1 MAEKWWEQD
10 PIASGEDAQDGDA
23 WWADDPIVNE
33 RKKRKSQ
40 ATAADYLHAI
50 DSGLAQG
57 VAGIAGG
64 IGTFIQDPAANALAG
79 VSGAAAAADRGI
91 TWAANAISGKD
102 IAKENEAVQENARLA
117 SRFAAESRDAQVAD
131 PSNLPARFGRMLQRD
146 SERAKAE
153 ILASDKANNPELI
166 AQQQNTAE
174 AQGFVDNLA
183 AIKDNPLAFAHTM
196 ARSAPDMAAGV
207 GVGSVVHRAG
217 ASLGRVST
225 AGALS
230 EASSSALQSRQGVYQ
245 QVNEMPLEMLA
256 KSPRFQAVLAETQGD
271 PAKAREILANE
282 LADQV
287 PLLAG
292 AGTALGTVLTN
303 KLFGG
308 DATAKTIAGVERM
321 GIREFGKRVA
331 QDTVEE
337 GFQGVPEDAVQYGAS
352 VQADPSQQY
361 DPGGSAAQNL
371 AAGFAMGSGG
381 HGLGYARDNFRGSN
395 VQNQTPAENQQNQ
408 APALSGQAQA
418 ATNSGA
424 AAGVVAGRGSAGLE
438 AVGVGD
444 TAAAEE
450 ALKTPVQLTALD
462 RADALGGELQAITE
476 RQQELAPENG
486 YGPAFDGERQD
497 LATKAAELAAE
508 RESIASTWPKAERG
522 AMSSFTTEAGA
533 RLEAQYA
540 LMDAGDLVT
549 SHDEGLAVNPLF
561 PKELQPRDRSRQASE
576 LQVSGIV
583 QRLDPARL
591 GLSAD
596 AANGAPIVGADGLV
610 ESGNARTI
618 ALKRVY
624 QANGQKA
631 ENYKQFLRDNA
642 AQFGLAPEAIDAM
655 AKPVLVRVRATPVN
669 RAEFARQANA
679 STVQRMSPSEQALS
693 DAKRLNSLDGLNPDE
708 QGDFGNNMDFVR
720 QFMATLPVTEQS
732 DLIESDGRLS
742 TAGYRRIQNAV
753 LARAYGDS
761 PSLRRMT
768 ESMDNNLANISKALV
783 RVAPTIAAARERMD
797 AGTLHQ
803 ADIAPDLL
811 AAVEGLSALKEKG
824 WKVSDELGQADLTGP
839 KYSPEAAEL
848 LTFLSENA
856 RSPRRIAEFFQRYY
870 DALEHA
876 GDPTQPSM
884 FGDDGP
890 APTRASL
897 INTAKETQNGNA
909 DQDPQRGV
917 AGEGAQADARDGG
930 QPQDA
935 PRSEGRDQGNGPTQ
949 ADAAGRQPGKPA
961 REAANDEVGEW
972 VHFPEDS
979 GTLGIPRSDMPQV
992 KGEHRGALV
1001 NFLNARGIS
1010 STKDEVPASSLKPTQ
1025 AEFSRE
1031 KTERFMKT
1039 GSIGERSVLVSSDGH
1054 VLDGHHQ
1061 WMAMKA
1067 LGESVPVIRLDAP
1080 IRELLDAVR
1089 EFPSVQQSEGDKTP
1103 VGQRAAAVQDF
1114 KDALGDLAQI
1124 ASKHTRAA
1132 MVPEKTPDLMPT
1144 LAKLFDAAIRLVGT
1158 DMKRATKWV
1167 REQIKADPRFKT
1179 FWNKISPEL
1188 YQKAA
1193 LQALDGMANPAQ
1205 HGLFGDIGEAASA
1218 VQGDLFNSPAKAT
1231 EATSA
1236 VSKIESKAY
1245 DRDRDN
1251 YRPPSAKTFLPAELI
1266 ARANGYIE
1274 KYSKQPRPMVVSPKD
1289 RARAKAELKPLLDAA
1304 LGAFQGFAKNVAAV
1318 AQQSGALGQIV
1329 ASVKNMDR
1337 AVEKYVDPDGA
1348 DFSPERMRDLLR
1360 ATVVVS
1366 SYGDV
1371 QAVVDAVV
1379 KVFGSVARVKTR
1391 ISEDAR
1397 IDGYAD
1403 VLLNVVLP
1411 DGVAAEIQINVPQ
1424 MLAAKDAQGHKLYE
1438 AQRVQPEA
1446 SAAYKEIGDAMREFY
1461 DAAFAA
1467 AGNKLTLPVA
1477 ENSRQP
1483 RAQLKKTASEIGAA
1497 DLAGSDLAG
1506 SDLAGNK
1513 SEPLSSSLKTLPSGN
1528 LTNSSPLN
1536 DATNSQPGG
1545 NLSGT
1550 FIGTPPAS
1558 ILRADAKNSEPE
1570 PAGVVRTATQIATD
1584 IAKAQPDGDVA
1595 ALREQA
1601 RDAIVAELG
1610 RQALDAMEPGSF
1622 MRADGLTQAIH
1633 DGQYEALREFAAAMP
1648 VPVRESDIPR
1658 DAATQAYS
1666 GTSHSPEQRGASARR
1681 NYVRAL
1687 VDAWKRTEAALGDD
1701 AAARARAVEVLGD
1714 VVEGYR
1720 SRYLEALGA
1729 SARVMSS
1736 MIAGPARFPA
1746 EANRKKSETADK
1758 RAQEASEFLRK
1769 GIARMAKAARGPID
1783 NSPDSEV
1790 ARIRAN
1796 LEEREATQE
1805 RMKAVN
1811 AALRKKDDEP
1821 LVALGYSPAL
1831 IAELKKPD
1839 FAGRRGYAD
1848 YKLANN
1854 NAEIRR
1860 LRERLAQAEQRVA
1873 EAAAGPVA
1881 TARQGVRTEENAQ
1894 DDRLRLFFDEKPGE
1908 AVRSDLKANGFK
1920 WSPNAGAWQ
1929 RQLTANARAAAERV
1943 LNKHFPQNSEG
1954 GIENEGGRDVY
1965 EKAEASGET
1974 KLTYEQWVQVRTPA
1988 FRSWFGD
1995 WEAVQAED
2003 PEVAAESVSKV
2014 VDPDTGEPAVV
2025 YHETKS
2031 DFSTFRD
2038 DKPIFVAFSQTGARV
2053 AALSSGKTMELFARA
2068 ESPLNSPDT
2077 PVHFLDVAKALRD
2090 NPSADSVYVED
2101 EAGIS
2106 LALRNK
2112 HQLKSATGNRGT
2124 FDTANPDIRLS
2135 RSEPPNGDENKGAP
2149 ASGSFQPRLTGLP
2162 GEQRRGQILA
2172 KTELGPLSRGD
2183 GEPAGMPVAE
2193 LQALAD
2199 RIAAKNPRMPKVH
2212 VLADPTLAPEG
2223 LRDYI
2228 EEQGAWNDVDG
2239 AMHEGEFYLFA
2250 SGLPDALR
2258 AEHVLAEHEA
2268 AHFGLHA
2275 ILGDAK
2281 TQAMSLIYANN
2292 GAVRKAA
2299 TALQK
2304 RGKLTNAEAV
2314 EEVIVDIP
2322 SAQLAQL
2329 KGWRKVTALARDWL
2343 AEHGFTAMAAK
2354 LSTWLDG
2361 TLSEQQRADL
2371 FVADLVRGARA
2382 YMAGK
2387 AGASDGAKAAGTRL
2401 SAALADDQA
2410 RQEKRLQTE
2419 ARERGYRDA
2428 EDLAARNPKVYELV
2442 AKRLGIQRP
2451 GEAMLSRGMAGD
2463 QTESAAFKRW
2473 FGDSKVVDAVGKP
2486 LVVYHGTTYDFST
2499 FRDSLVPEDQQGQYF
2514 TTNPRFASD
2523 YANTGDDGGNVIPA
2537 YLTATHPYEIQDDD
2551 WQVGLERN
2559 GKLTPAE
2566 ARRAGHDAYV
2576 IRGMEGGDTWIV
2588 FRPEQI
2594 KSATGNRGTFDPTN
2608 PDIRL
2613 SRAAPAQDAATRAEA
2628 IIQDRTGGVRPLDAI
2643 AQGLT
2648 RGTGVERLTGAIYDK
2663 AASLLD
2669 AVVPEKVKAGVMSDY
2684 GLPEAVKDQRTML
2697 QGRQRVQLRKAGSL
2711 IEKLATL
2718 TRAESRVAYEW
2729 MNMDGADPQA
2739 YVSMMQGLPEESVAV
2754 LQEVQEMID
2763 RLSKDAV
2770 RLGQLDPEAFK
2781 RNRFAYLRRSY
2792 AKHTLEQT
2800 KGQKAKRARTIAVL
2814 GEQYKGRGLSETAAM
2829 SAIKS
2834 AAPDWWQRKLAK
2846 GKADAALKG
2855 EQLLRLE
2862 RRAPSGTGTTPLPGM
2877 TGRQPGRVLEL
2888 AYWPASERL
2897 PAKYADWTQA
2907 GTWEVRDVKGPNA
2920 VLWRDFTKDER
2931 EQMGEIDEARF
2942 AIAKTLHAMIHD
2954 VEVGRY
2960 LDWLAINHA
2969 KKEGEA
2975 IPGEVVDAS
2984 EKYRDTFAPGEWV
2997 RVPDSKIAG
3006 TNVLKYGKLA
3016 GRYVEG
3022 PVWNDLRQMAG
3033 GGFQPF
3039 GDTYNKVLNLWKTSK
3054 TALSPAVHM
3063 NNVMSNFVMAD
3074 WHEVHA
3080 AHVSKALRIM
3090 LAASDKR
3097 GGIADRDAAREI
3109 LNRYSDSGGDSGS
3122 WVTNEISRDQIEP
3135 LLASLEREMAATNG
3149 GNAETQTGVFAALQ
3163 HALHLRFPAAF
3174 DAAAVSLPGKA
3185 VKVAGGALLDAYQ
3198 AEDDVF
3204 RLGAWLAAKEQGAT
3218 DLDAGKRA
3226 KASFLDYNINA
3237 PWINAMRKSAWP
3249 FLSFTY
3255 RAVPMLLETVAR
3267 KPHKLLKLMALA
3279 GGLNALGVMLAGAGG
3294 GDEDERKLL
3303 PEEKAGNVW
3312 GMVPKL
3318 IRMPWNDGHN
3328 SPVYLDIRRFIP
3340 VGDVFDI
3347 GQGQSAI
3354 PILPGLQP
3362 GGPLAVMAEVA
3373 LNKSAFTGKPITL
3386 GTDTARQKAEKF
3398 LDHMYKAAA
3407 PNVLGVPGTYAT
3419 TGVVGSLTGR
3429 TDAFGREMST
3439 AQAVA
3444 SSFGVKLGSYPPDVM
3459 RRNLMGKFGAEKMEI
3474 DKNISQYK
3482 RQLQTGRIGQEEF
3495 QRLTAIEQDKKRKLQ
3510 HELNMKLN

>member
-1 MAEKWWEQD
+1 MARDLFQEAGFD
-10 PIASGEDAQDGDA
+10 PSSEDSGRDLFEEAGLTSGQDGK
-23 WWADDPIVNE
+23 E

-40 ATAADYLHAI
+40 ATAADYLRAM

-64 IGTFIQDPAANALAG
+64 IGTFIQDPAANALSG

-102 IAKENEAVQENARLA
+102 ISKENEAIQENARMA
-117 SRFAAESRDAQVAD
+117 SRFAAESRDAQAAD
-131 PSNLPARFGRMLQRD
+131 PTNLPARFGRMLQRD
-146 SERAKAE
+146 SERANAE

-245 QVNEMPLEMLA
+245 QVNEMPLGMLA

-321 GIREFGKRVA
+321 GIREFGKRVL
-331 QDTVEE
+331 QDTAEE

-381 HGLGYARDNFRGSN
+381 HGLGYARDTFRGSN

-462 RADALGGELQAITE
+462 RADALGGELQAIAE

-508 RESIASTWPKAERG
+508 RDSIAATWPKAERG

-533 RLEAQYA
+533 RLDAQYA

-848 LTFLSENA
+848 LTFLSDNA

-930 QPQDA
+930 QPQNA
-935 PRSEGRDQGNGPTQ
+935 PRSEGRNQGNGPAQ

-961 REAANDEVGEW
+961 QEAANDAVGEW

-1039 GSIGERSVLVSSDGH
+1039 GPIGERSVLVSSDGH

-1067 LGESVPVIRLDAP
+1067 LGESIPVIRLDAP
-1080 IRELLDAVR
+1080 IRQLLDEVR

-1132 MVPEKTPDLMPT
+1132 MMPEKTPDLMPV

-1179 FWNKISPEL
+1179 FWNKISPEI

-1193 LQALDGMANPAQ
+1193 LQAMEGMANPAQ
-1205 HGLFGDIGEAASA
+1205 DGLFGDIGEAASA
-1218 VQGDLFNSPAKAT
+1218 VQDDLFNSPAKAT

-1266 ARANGYIE
+1266 ARANGYIG
-1274 KYSKQPRPMVVSPKD
+1274 KYSKQPRPMVVAPKD

-1304 LGAFQGFAKNVAAV
+1304 LGAFQGFARNVAAV

-1467 AGNKLTLPVA
+1467 AGNNLTLPVA
-1477 ENSRQP
+1477 ANSRQP
-1483 RAQLKKTASEIGAA
+1483 RAQFKKTASEIGAA
-1497 DLAGSDLAG
+1497 DRVGSDLTG
-1506 SDLAGNK
+1506 SK
-1513 SEPLSSSLKTLPSGN
+1513 SDPLSSSLKTLPSGSS
-1528 LTNSSPLN
+1528 TNSSPLN

-1570 PAGVVRTATQIATD
+1570 PAGAVRTATQIAAD

-1610 RQALDAMEPGSF
+1610 PQALDAMEPGSF

-1633 DGQYEALREFAAAMP
+1633 DGQYEALREYAAAMP
-1648 VPVRESDIPR
+1648 VPVQESDIPR

-1687 VDAWKRTEAALGDD
+1687 VDAWKQTEATLGDD
-1701 AAARARAVEVLGD
+1701 AAARARAVDVLGD

-1729 SARVMSS
+1729 SARVMSA
-1736 MIAGPARFPA
+1736 MIAGPARFPV

-1783 NSPDSEV
+1783 NSPDSDV

-1811 AALRKKDDEP
+1811 AALRKKDDAP

-1860 LRERLAQAEQRVA
+1860 LRERLAQAEQRVS
-1873 EAAAGPVA
+1873 EAAAGPVE
-1881 TARQGVRTEENAQ
+1881 TTREGVRIEENAQ

-1908 AVRSDLKANGFK
+1908 AVRTDLKARGFK

-1929 RQLTANARAAAERV
+1929 RQLTDNARAAAERV
-1943 LNKHFPQNSEG
+1943 LNDHYPKNDG
-1954 GIENEGGRDVY
+1954 KD
-1965 EKAEASGET
+1965 
-1974 KLTYEQWVQVRTPA
+1974 
-1988 FRSWFGD
+1988 
-1995 WEAVQAED
+1995 
-2003 PEVAAESVSKV
+2003 VSK
-2014 VDPDTGEPAVV
+2014 
-2025 YHETKS
+2025 
-2031 DFSTFRD
+2031 
-2038 DKPIFVAFSQTGARV
+2038 
-2053 AALSSGKTMELFARA
+2053 
-2068 ESPLNSPDT
+2068 
-2077 PVHFLDVAKALRD
+2077 
-2090 NPSADSVYVED
+2090 
-2101 EAGIS
+2101 
-2106 LALRNK
+2106 
-2112 HQLKSATGNRGT
+2112 
-2124 FDTANPDIRLS
+2124 LS
-2135 RSEPPNGDENKGAP
+2135 RSTSE
-2149 ASGSFQPRLTGLP
+2149 TG
-2162 GEQRRGQILA
+2162 
-2172 KTELGPLSRGD
+2172 
-2183 GEPAGMPVAE
+2183 GMDFD
-2193 LQALAD
+2193 ALDALVSD
-2199 RIAAKNPRMPKVH
+2199 IARKNPRMPKVN
-2212 VLADPTLAPEG
+2212 VLADPSKAPKA

-2228 EEQGAWNDVDG
+2228 TEQGAWDDVDG
-2239 AMHEGEFYLFA
+2239 AMHDGELYLFA

-2268 AHFGLHA
+2268 AHFGLRA
-2275 ILGDAK
+2275 ILGDSL
-2281 TQAMSLIYANN
+2281 TQAMNLIYANN

-2299 TALQK
+2299 TEMQR
-2304 RGKLTNAEAV
+2304 RGKLSDAAAV
-2314 EEVIVDIP
+2314 EEVIVDLP
-2322 SAQLAQL
+2322 SAQLARL
-2329 KGWRKVTALARDWL
+2329 KGWRKVAALARDWL
-2343 AEHGFTAMAAK
+2343 ASHGFTAMAGK
-2354 LSTWLDG
+2354 IGTWLDG
-2361 TLSEQQRADL
+2361 TLSDQQRADL

-2382 YMAGK
+2382 YVAGK
-2387 AGASDGAKAAGTRL
+2387 GKESTGAKVAGTRL
-2401 SAALADDQA
+2401 SATLADD
-2410 RQEKRLQTE
+2410 LI
-2419 ARERGYRDA
+2419 DH
-2428 EDLAARNPKVYELV
+2428 N
-2442 AKRLGIQRP
+2442 
-2451 GEAMLSRGMAGD
+2451 
-2463 QTESAAFKRW
+2463 
-2473 FGDSKVVDAVGKP
+2473 
-2486 LVVYHGTTYDFST
+2486 
-2499 FRDSLVPEDQQGQYF
+2499 
-2514 TTNPRFASD
+2514 
-2523 YANTGDDGGNVIPA
+2523 
-2537 YLTATHPYEIQDDD
+2537 
-2551 WQVGLERN
+2551 
-2559 GKLTPAE
+2559 
-2566 ARRAGHDAYV
+2566 
-2576 IRGMEGGDTWIV
+2576 GGDKEYIV

-2594 KSATGNRGTFDPTN
+2594 KSAIGNSGAFDSTS

-2613 SRAAPAQDAATRAEA
+2613 SRAAPSQDAAARAEA
-2628 IIQDRTGGVRPLDAI
+2628 IIQDKTGGARPLDAAAHMI
-2643 AQGLT
+2643 T
-2648 RGTGVERLTGAIYDK
+2648 RATGVERLTGAIYDK
-2663 AASLLD
+2663 AANLL
-2669 AVVPEKVKAGVMSDY
+2669 AAIVPEKIKAGVMSDY

-2754 LQEVQEMID
+2754 LQEVQTMID

-2829 SAIKS
+2829 SAIKNIS
-2834 AAPDWWQRKLAK
+2834 PEWWERKLAK
-2846 GKADAALKG
+2846 GKADTALKG

-2877 TGRQPGRVLEL
+2877 TGKQAGRVLEV

-2960 LDWLAINHA
+2960 LDWLAMNQA
-2969 KKEGEA
+2969 KKEGET

-3226 KASFLDYNINA
+3226 RASFLDYNINA

-3362 GGPLAVMAEVA
+3362 GGPLVVLAEIA

-3510 HELNMKLN
+3510 QELSEKLN

>member
-1 MAEKWWEQD
+1 MARDLFQEAGFD
-10 PIASGEDAQDGDA
+10 PSSEDSGRDLFEEAGLTSGQDGK
-23 WWADDPIVNE
+23 E

-40 ATAADYLHAI
+40 ATAADYLRAM

-64 IGTFIQDPAANALAG
+64 IGTFIQDPAANALSG

-102 IAKENEAVQENARLA
+102 ISKENEAIQENARMA
-117 SRFAAESRDAQVAD
+117 SRFAAESRDAQAAD

-146 SERAKAE
+146 SERANAE

-381 HGLGYARDNFRGSN
+381 HGLGYARDTFRGSN

-424 AAGVVAGRGSAGLE
+424 AAGNAAARGSSAGLE

-476 RQQELAPENG
+476 RQQEMAPENG

-508 RESIASTWPKAERG
+508 RDSIAATWPKAERG

-533 RLEAQYA
+533 RLDAQYA

-930 QPQDA
+930 QPQNA
-935 PRSEGRDQGNGPTQ
+935 PRSEGRNQGNGPAQ

-961 REAANDEVGEW
+961 QEAANDAVGEW

-1039 GSIGERSVLVSSDGH
+1039 GPIGERSVLVSSDGH

-1080 IRELLDAVR
+1080 IRQLLDEVR

-1132 MVPEKTPDLMPT
+1132 MMPEKTPDLMPV

-1179 FWNKISPEL
+1179 FWNKISPEI

-1193 LQALDGMANPAQ
+1193 LQAMEGMANPAQ
-1205 HGLFGDIGEAASA
+1205 DGLFGDIGEAASA
-1218 VQGDLFNSPAKAT
+1218 VQDDLFNSPAKAT
-1231 EATSA
+1231 EDTSA

-1266 ARANGYIE
+1266 ARANGYIG
-1274 KYSKQPRPMVVSPKD
+1274 KYSKQPRPMVVAPKD

-1304 LGAFQGFAKNVAAV
+1304 LGAFQGFARNVAAV

-1467 AGNKLTLPVA
+1467 AGNNLTLPVA
-1477 ENSRQP
+1477 ANSRQP
-1483 RAQLKKTASEIGAA
+1483 RAQFKKTASEIGAA
-1497 DLAGSDLAG
+1497 DRVGSDLTG
-1506 SDLAGNK
+1506 SK
-1513 SEPLSSSLKTLPSGN
+1513 SDPLSSSLKTLPSGSS
-1528 LTNSSPLN
+1528 TNSSPLN

-1570 PAGVVRTATQIATD
+1570 PAGAVRTATQIATD

-1595 ALREQA
+1595 ALRERVQQTANDLLDDLEREYYERIGVQYVSYFDRKRVFVTDEVTTTLRLTVPVTDTDYLRTLLDRCLEDGFLGVEVVDEIRRDEALVEADALADVEFGVHRGGLHDADDAVAADLGHRLAHEFTDLLVARGHGGDLGDAVLAGDRDGRLQQRQRNRIGGLADAQA
-1601 RDAIVAELG
+1601 QRDRVGSGRDVAQTGLDDGLRQHGGGGGAVAGFLAGARGYLAQHLRAHVLELVLEFDLFGDRNAVLGDAGRAEALLDDDVAALGAERHLDGVGENVDAAEHAVAGIDAEFDFFSCHLKLLKFDLFGTSTLGPAVVSMVAKLLLQDTHDVFFTHDQDFLAIDLDGLAGVLAEQNAVADLDVESDLLAVVV
-1610 RQALDAMEPGSF
+1610 ALA
-1622 MRADGLTQAIH
+1622 RADGH
-1633 DGQYEALREFAAAMP
+1633 DFTLGGLFLGR
-1648 VPVRESDIPR
+1648 I
-1658 DAATQAYS
+1658 
-1666 GTSHSPEQRGASARR
+1666 R
-1681 NYVRAL
+1681 N
-1687 VDAWKRTEAALGDD
+1687 DD
-1701 AAARARAVEVLGD
+1701 ATGGDFVGFDRLGFSRRR
-1714 VVEGYR
+1714 YR
-1720 SRYLEALGA
+1720 CR
-1729 SARVMSS
+1729 
-1736 MIAGPARFPA
+1736 
-1746 EANRKKSETADK
+1746 
-1758 RAQEASEFLRK
+1758 
-1769 GIARMAKAARGPID
+1769 
-1783 NSPDSEV
+1783 
-1790 ARIRAN
+1790 
-1796 LEEREATQE
+1796 
-1805 RMKAVN
+1805 
-1811 AALRKKDDEP
+1811 
-1821 LVALGYSPAL
+1821 
-1831 IAELKKPD
+1831 
-1839 FAGRRGYAD
+1839 
-1848 YKLANN
+1848 
-1854 NAEIRR
+1854 
-1860 LRERLAQAEQRVA
+1860 
-1873 EAAAGPVA
+1873 A
-1881 TARQGVRTEENAQ
+1881 TAR
-1894 DDRLRLFFDEKPGE
+1894 
-1908 AVRSDLKANGFK
+1908 
-1920 WSPNAGAWQ
+1920 
-1929 RQLTANARAAAERV
+1929 
-1943 LNKHFPQNSEG
+1943 
-1954 GIENEGGRDVY
+1954 
-1965 EKAEASGET
+1965 
-1974 KLTYEQWVQVRTPA
+1974 
-1988 FRSWFGD
+1988 
-1995 WEAVQAED
+1995 
-2003 PEVAAESVSKV
+2003 
-2014 VDPDTGEPAVV
+2014 
-2025 YHETKS
+2025 
-2031 DFSTFRD
+2031 
-2038 DKPIFVAFSQTGARV
+2038 
-2053 AALSSGKTMELFARA
+2053 
-2068 ESPLNSPDT
+2068 
-2077 PVHFLDVAKALRD
+2077 
-2090 NPSADSVYVED
+2090 
-2101 EAGIS
+2101 
-2106 LALRNK
+2106 
-2112 HQLKSATGNRGT
+2112 
-2124 FDTANPDIRLS
+2124 
-2135 RSEPPNGDENKGAP
+2135 
-2149 ASGSFQPRLTGLP
+2149 
-2162 GEQRRGQILA
+2162 
-2172 KTELGPLSRGD
+2172 
-2183 GEPAGMPVAE
+2183 
-2193 LQALAD
+2193 
-2199 RIAAKNPRMPKVH
+2199 
-2212 VLADPTLAPEG
+2212 
-2223 LRDYI
+2223 
-2228 EEQGAWNDVDG
+2228 
-2239 AMHEGEFYLFA
+2239 
-2250 SGLPDALR
+2250 
-2258 AEHVLAEHEA
+2258 
-2268 AHFGLHA
+2268 
-2275 ILGDAK
+2275 
-2281 TQAMSLIYANN
+2281 
-2292 GAVRKAA
+2292 
-2299 TALQK
+2299 
-2304 RGKLTNAEAV
+2304 
-2314 EEVIVDIP
+2314 
-2322 SAQLAQL
+2322 
-2329 KGWRKVTALARDWL
+2329 
-2343 AEHGFTAMAAK
+2343 
-2354 LSTWLDG
+2354 
-2361 TLSEQQRADL
+2361 
-2371 FVADLVRGARA
+2371 
-2382 YMAGK
+2382 
-2387 AGASDGAKAAGTRL
+2387 
-2401 SAALADDQA
+2401 
-2410 RQEKRLQTE
+2410 
-2419 ARERGYRDA
+2419 
-2428 EDLAARNPKVYELV
+2428 
-2442 AKRLGIQRP
+2442 
-2451 GEAMLSRGMAGD
+2451 
-2463 QTESAAFKRW
+2463 
-2473 FGDSKVVDAVGKP
+2473 
-2486 LVVYHGTTYDFST
+2486 
-2499 FRDSLVPEDQQGQYF
+2499 
-2514 TTNPRFASD
+2514 
-2523 YANTGDDGGNVIPA
+2523 
-2537 YLTATHPYEIQDDD
+2537 
-2551 WQVGLERN
+2551 
-2559 GKLTPAE
+2559 
-2566 ARRAGHDAYV
+2566 
-2576 IRGMEGGDTWIV
+2576 
-2588 FRPEQI
+2588 
-2594 KSATGNRGTFDPTN
+2594 
-2608 PDIRL
+2608 
-2613 SRAAPAQDAATRAEA
+2613 SRA
-2628 IIQDRTGGVRPLDAI
+2628 
-2643 AQGLT
+2643 
-2648 RGTGVERLTGAIYDK
+2648 
-2663 AASLLD
+2663 
-2669 AVVPEKVKAGVMSDY
+2669 
-2684 GLPEAVKDQRTML
+2684 
-2697 QGRQRVQLRKAGSL
+2697 
-2711 IEKLATL
+2711 
-2718 TRAESRVAYEW
+2718 VAW
-2729 MNMDGADPQA
+2729 A
-2739 YVSMMQGLPEESVAV
+2739 
-2754 LQEVQEMID
+2754 
-2763 RLSKDAV
+2763 
-2770 RLGQLDPEAFK
+2770 
-2781 RNRFAYLRRSY
+2781 
-2792 AKHTLEQT
+2792 
-2800 KGQKAKRARTIAVL
+2800 
-2814 GEQYKGRGLSETAAM
+2814 
-2829 SAIKS
+2829 
-2834 AAPDWWQRKLAK
+2834 
-2846 GKADAALKG
+2846 
-2855 EQLLRLE
+2855 
-2862 RRAPSGTGTTPLPGM
+2862 
-2877 TGRQPGRVLEL
+2877 
-2888 AYWPASERL
+2888 
-2897 PAKYADWTQA
+2897 
-2907 GTWEVRDVKGPNA
+2907 
-2920 VLWRDFTKDER
+2920 
-2931 EQMGEIDEARF
+2931 
-2942 AIAKTLHAMIHD
+2942 
-2954 VEVGRY
+2954 
-2960 LDWLAINHA
+2960 
-2969 KKEGEA
+2969 
-2975 IPGEVVDAS
+2975 
-2984 EKYRDTFAPGEWV
+2984 
-2997 RVPDSKIAG
+2997 
-3006 TNVLKYGKLA
+3006 
-3016 GRYVEG
+3016 
-3022 PVWNDLRQMAG
+3022 
-3033 GGFQPF
+3033 
-3039 GDTYNKVLNLWKTSK
+3039 
-3054 TALSPAVHM
+3054 
-3063 NNVMSNFVMAD
+3063 
-3074 WHEVHA
+3074 
-3080 AHVSKALRIM
+3080 
-3090 LAASDKR
+3090 
-3097 GGIADRDAAREI
+3097 
-3109 LNRYSDSGGDSGS
+3109 
-3122 WVTNEISRDQIEP
+3122 
-3135 LLASLEREMAATNG
+3135 
-3149 GNAETQTGVFAALQ
+3149 
-3163 HALHLRFPAAF
+3163 
-3174 DAAAVSLPGKA
+3174 
-3185 VKVAGGALLDAYQ
+3185 
-3198 AEDDVF
+3198 
-3204 RLGAWLAAKEQGAT
+3204 
-3218 DLDAGKRA
+3218 
-3226 KASFLDYNINA
+3226 
-3237 PWINAMRKSAWP
+3237 
-3249 FLSFTY
+3249 
-3255 RAVPMLLETVAR
+3255 
-3267 KPHKLLKLMALA
+3267 
-3279 GGLNALGVMLAGAGG
+3279 
-3294 GDEDERKLL
+3294 
-3303 PEEKAGNVW
+3303 
-3312 GMVPKL
+3312 
-3318 IRMPWNDGHN
+3318 
-3328 SPVYLDIRRFIP
+3328 
-3340 VGDVFDI
+3340 
-3347 GQGQSAI
+3347 
-3354 PILPGLQP
+3354 
-3362 GGPLAVMAEVA
+3362 
-3373 LNKSAFTGKPITL
+3373 
-3386 GTDTARQKAEKF
+3386 
-3398 LDHMYKAAA
+3398 
-3407 PNVLGVPGTYAT
+3407 
-3419 TGVVGSLTGR
+3419 
-3429 TDAFGREMST
+3429 
-3439 AQAVA
+3439 
-3444 SSFGVKLGSYPPDVM
+3444 
-3459 RRNLMGKFGAEKMEI
+3459 
-3474 DKNISQYK
+3474 
-3482 RQLQTGRIGQEEF
+3482 
-3495 QRLTAIEQDKKRKLQ
+3495 
-3510 HELNMKLN
+3510 